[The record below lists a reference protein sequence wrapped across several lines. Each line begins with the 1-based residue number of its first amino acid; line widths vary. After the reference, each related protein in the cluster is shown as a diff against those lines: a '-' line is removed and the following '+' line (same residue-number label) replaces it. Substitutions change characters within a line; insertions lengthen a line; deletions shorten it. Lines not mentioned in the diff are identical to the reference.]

1 VTEVLRQLVEA
12 VGPGPGGRNAVR
24 EYLQARLLESLRRGG
39 AMVPLTFHGG
49 TALRFLS
56 AVPRY
61 SEGRGL
67 PQPGEHQTG
76 GTSDGRASQPGSP
89 PVDGWGR

>member
-1 VTEVLRQLVEA
+1 VKEVLRQLIEA

-76 GTSDGRASQPGSP
+76 GNIRRAGFPAGKP
-89 PVDGWGR
+89 AR